1 MTWIKFAIWLFG
13 IYTIYYAA
21 LIFWDYLR
29 SKRRDTETEKHE
41 LTFVEDIQPVKSP
54 IDEVSAS
61 GKESSVA
68 FSGGVSLKQLFN
80 LAREE
85 SVEYINFIYNKALSK
100 Q

>member
-1 MTWIKFAIWLFG
+1 MTWIKFAIWLLG
-13 IYTIYYAA
+13 IYTIYYAT

-29 SKRRDTETEKHE
+29 TKRGDTESDKHE
-41 LTFVEDIQPVKSP
+41 LTFVEDILPVKSP

-61 GKESSVA
+61 GKESAVA

-85 SVEYINFIYNKALSK
+85 SVEYIKSVSF
-100 Q
+100 

>member
-1 MTWIKFAIWLFG
+1 MTWIKFTLWLLG
-13 IYTIYYAA
+13 IYTTYYAA

-29 SKRRDTETEKHE
+29 SKRGETENNKHE
-41 LTFVEDIQPVKSP
+41 LTFVEDFEPVKPPLEELSGT
-54 IDEVSAS
+54 

-85 SVEYINFIYNKALSK
+85 SVEYIKSVSF
-100 Q
+100 